1 MKANNTP
8 ATMNANETLT
18 SRQNEVGY
26 YDEDYNDCFFSSV
39 DEAFEYIKAHNESND
54 HTEKELNGTLMFGL
68 GVYAYADIVTFS
80 GIADCSRS
88 NAALYHFKD
97 DGEIRRFIQ
106 YLQNADGYL
115 EAV

>member
-1 MKANNTP
+1 MDAK
-8 ATMNANETLT
+8 ETLT

-26 YDEDYNDCFFSSV
+26 CDEDYNDCFFSSV

-80 GIADCSRS
+80 GVADCSCS
-88 NAALYHFKD
+88 NAAFYHFKD
-97 DGEIRRFIQ
+97 DSEIRCFIQ
-106 YLQNADGYL
+106 YLQNTDGYL